1 MRSCRENLQPTS
13 VVSNKACC
21 TPGLHLLAVLLLVFW
36 PKASAMGQSGS
47 TPPAQSQTQSQSQS
61 QSQRPSQPESQSE
74 TTAQT
79 DSGDKQQSLGDAARK
94 ANAQKDKPKSK
105 HVFTDDNLSSIR
117 GTISVVGNGSSAGGP
132 AENRNSS
139 AGPQGNDTA
148 SPTEKDEAYWRG
160 RAHAIKDQIAAVD
173 QQIDKVKEEIAKSGP
188 TAFDPST
195 GLSQNVIIIHDRNAQ
210 LKELEERKQN
220 LERQLDDLADEGR
233 KAGADSG
240 WFR

>member
-1 MRSCRENLQPTS
+1 
-13 VVSNKACC
+13 
-21 TPGLHLLAVLLLVFW
+21 
-36 PKASAMGQSGS
+36 MGQPGS
-47 TPPAQSQTQSQSQS
+47 APHAQSQTQSQSQS
-61 QSQRPSQPESQSE
+61 QAPSQPGPQSE

-117 GTISVVGNGSSAGGP
+117 GTISVVGNGSSAGGS

-139 AGPQGNDTA
+139 AGAQGNDTA

-160 RAHAIKDQIAAVD
+160 RARTIKDQIATVD

-188 TAFDPST
+188 AAFDPST

-233 KAGADSG
+233 KSGADSG